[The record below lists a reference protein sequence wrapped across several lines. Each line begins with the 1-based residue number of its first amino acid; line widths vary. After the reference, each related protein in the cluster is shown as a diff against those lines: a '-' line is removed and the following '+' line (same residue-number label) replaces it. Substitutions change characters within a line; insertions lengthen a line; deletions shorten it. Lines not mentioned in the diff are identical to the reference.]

1 MKFTKNELDIICQY
15 AAPTKAETLAA
26 MKETVPVIKDLM
38 AKAIMENAIR
48 RLERIPEPEC
58 SQFIASVKA
67 QFPTEQNNNSIR
79 QRLAVAKAQEQIL
92 QGHDLSGKERFRPE
106 TRHMITLEVQKQC
119 FVGFKGERFRFFLSD
134 EGYRNAKHSEQEG
147 EIKIKSHAA
156 VVAGKLYPD
165 KKPRQQER

>member
-1 MKFTKNELDIICQY
+1 MKFSKSELDIICQY
-15 AAPTKAETLAA
+15 AAPTKAETLAG
-26 MKETVPVIKDLM
+26 MKEIVPVIKDLLT
-38 AKAIMENAIR
+38 KAIVENAIR
-48 RLERIPEPEC
+48 KLEKIPEPEC
-58 SQFIASVKA
+58 SQFVAATKA
-67 QFPTEQNNNSIR
+67 RFLTERDNSIR
-79 QRLAVAKAQEQIL
+79 QRLAAAKAQEPIL
-92 QGHDLSGKERFRPE
+92 QGHDLSGIERFHPE

-119 FVGFKGERFRFFLSD
+119 FVGFRGERFRFFLSD